1 MSGFQTERWH
11 QTWGK
16 RSAFET
22 GRFLGE
28 GSMGKAVDLRIDEQC
43 DVCLHWAAGTRADGE
58 ARRLRGKKGH
68 L

>member
-1 MSGFQTERWH
+1 M
-11 QTWGK
+11 
-16 RSAFET
+16 
-22 GRFLGE
+22 GE